1 MGSGGIAKLFTGS
14 VDGSTGLTSFIG
26 SGTGQFRYN
35 SDETTT
41 NYTRSLAADAR
52 YAIYRERPTLTV
64 TASAQNL
71 QYNTAIST
79 SAFTVSGKNGDTTA
93 QAFSANP
100 TVGVVA
106 TLPYPVGT
114 HTLTPSG
121 GTEVLGYSVSYATGT
136 LTVAPKTLTIG
147 GSFTANSKVYDGTA
161 TAAIVTNSLTLVGI
175 ADGENVTLTPVLAF
189 NDRNAGDSK
198 TVNIIAS
205 STLGGTNGSNYS
217 LSLDGSP
224 TNTANVTAKA
234 LTQSGLSSIDKPYDG
249 SRTATVN
256 GTAVLQTAV
265 AASFGASSTDGKPYD
280 VDSVS
285 VAGPPIGEFNF
296 EDVLTAT
303 TVSFSNLSLTGSGS
317 GNYTLTAHPTVV
329 NSITAKPLTMTGTAI
344 TNKEYDALT
353 TPGTLTL
360 GTLSGLAGT
369 ETLTPTGNAADY
381 PSANVGTRASTV
393 TYTLANGANGGLASN
408 YSLAAQSVNGTITA
422 KPLSITSPSIVSKP
436 YNATRTAGSVTVGT
450 LSGFIGDE
458 TVSANGAGADYSSAN
473 VGTYPGVVVTYTLA
487 NGTNGGLATNYSL
500 ATGTATGEITAK
512 PLSITAPT
520 ITSRVYNASLS
531 AGTVTVG
538 ILSGFIG
545 EERVSATGAAANY
558 TSKNVGTYPD
568 VEVSYSLADGAG
580 GLAANYSLANG
591 TATGTITAKPLTISG
606 LSASNKQNNDD

>member
-35 SDETTT
+35 SDETAT
-41 NYTRSLAADAR
+41 NYSRAIAADAR

-93 QAFSANP
+93 QALSVNP
-100 TVGVVA
+100 MIAVTTSGSP
-106 TLPYPVGT
+106 TPFPYPVGT
-114 HTLTPSG
+114 HTLTPSDA
-121 GTEVLGYSVSYATGT
+121 TEVLGYSVSYATGT

-147 GSFTANSKVYDGTA
+147 GSFTARSKVYDGTA

-198 TVNIIAS
+198 TVSITAS
-205 STLGGTNGSNYS
+205 STIGGTNASNYL

-224 TNTANVTAKA
+224 TTTANVTAKA

-249 SRTATVN
+249 SRTATVT

-265 AASFGASSTDGKPYD
+265 AASFGADSTDGKPYD

-303 TVSFSNLSLTGSGS
+303 TVSFRNLSLTGSGS
-317 GNYTLTAHPTVV
+317 GNYTLTAHPTVA

-360 GTLSGLAGT
+360 GTLSGLVGT

-408 YSLAAQSVNGTITA
+408 YSLAAQSVNGAITA

-436 YNATRTAGSVTVGT
+436 YNATRTATMAQPAPPHCRALIRSPRNRTGAGPLKPAGCLSR
-450 LSGFIGDE
+450 LSGK
-458 TVSANGAGADYSSAN
+458 
-473 VGTYPGVVVTYTLA
+473 PQ
-487 NGTNGGLATNYSL
+487 TN
-500 ATGTATGEITAK
+500 
-512 PLSITAPT
+512 PCH
-520 ITSRVYNASLS
+520 
-531 AGTVTVG
+531 
-538 ILSGFIG
+538 
-545 EERVSATGAAANY
+545 
-558 TSKNVGTYPD
+558 
-568 VEVSYSLADGAG
+568 
-580 GLAANYSLANG
+580 
-591 TATGTITAKPLTISG
+591 
-606 LSASNKQNNDD
+606 